1 MEETQMVEKKS
12 NLINNPTA
20 PEIYADRAA
29 SLALR
34 GNVARITFASD
45 RAGSDPHEPESV
57 VSGHLAMSVR
67 GFLQLYG
74 QMQSVVQQ
82 MEQSGL
88 LKMQGESAKTTPKQA
103 QNTDSKA
110 KKPETKRKPTSKK
123 S

>member
-1 MEETQMVEKKS
+1 MAEKQS
-12 NLINNPTA
+12 SLVANPTA

-34 GNVARITFASD
+34 GNVARVTFASD
-45 RAGSDPHEPESV
+45 RAGNDPHVPESV

-74 QMQSVVQQ
+74 QMQSVVRQ
-82 MEQSGL
+82 MEKSGL
-88 LKMQGESAKTTPKQA
+88 LKIPGDSAKTTSKPP

-110 KKPETKRKPTSKK
+110 KKPATKRKPPSKK

>member
-1 MEETQMVEKKS
+1 MADKKS
-12 NLINNPTA
+12 TLINNPTA

-45 RAGSDPHEPESV
+45 RAGSDPHMPESV

-74 QMQSVVQQ
+74 QMQSVVRQ

-88 LKMQGESAKTTPKQA
+88 LKTQGESAKIAPKQA
-103 QNTDSKA
+103 QNANSTA
-110 KKPETKRKPTSKK
+110 KKPATKRKPASKK

>member
-1 MEETQMVEKKS
+1 MADKKT

-34 GNVARITFASD
+34 GNVARMTFASD
-45 RAGSDPHEPESV
+45 RAGSDPHAPESV

-74 QMQSVVQQ
+74 QMQSVVRQ

-88 LKMQGESAKTTPKQA
+88 LKTPDESAKTPSKQA

-110 KKPETKRKPTSKK
+110 KKPATKRKPASKK

>member
-1 MEETQMVEKKS
+1 MAEKKS

-34 GNVARITFASD
+34 SNVARITFASD
-45 RAGSDPHEPESV
+45 RAGSDPHAPESV

-74 QMQSVVQQ
+74 QMQSVVRQ
-82 MEQSGL
+82 MEQNGL
-88 LKMQGESAKTTPKQA
+88 IQTKDESSKIASKQA
-103 QNTDSKA
+103 KNDDSKA
-110 KKPETKRKPTSKK
+110 KTPATKRKAANKK